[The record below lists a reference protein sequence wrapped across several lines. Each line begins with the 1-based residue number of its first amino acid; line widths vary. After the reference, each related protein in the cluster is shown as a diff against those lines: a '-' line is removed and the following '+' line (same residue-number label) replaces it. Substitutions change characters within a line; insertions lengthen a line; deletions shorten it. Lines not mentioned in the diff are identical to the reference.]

1 VVWKS
6 GDFMKD
12 VALLYIN
19 GLRSVE
25 ISTDQVGSLVQ
36 DTETEPNK
44 GTSLYL
50 EVIFD
55 LLSKK

>member
-1 VVWKS
+1 
-6 GDFMKD
+6 MKD